1 MKKLV
6 AAGAIALV
14 ATFSASA
21 FAQSGTFP
29 GIGKGSMGSTVENS
43 SITLKG
49 NKASHVMAAGGSGSA
64 AVKGINIEASALAN
78 VNSVN
83 IKGSTVKN
91 SKITLT
97 DNTADDIK
105 AFGGAV
111 ANVNSVNIE

>member
-1 MKKLV
+1 MKKIV
-6 AAGAIALV
+6 AAGAIAIV
-14 ATFSASA
+14 ATFSVSA
-21 FAQSGTFP
+21 FAQSGSIP
-29 GIGKGSMGSTVENS
+29 GIGKGSMGSTVEGS

-49 NKASHVMAAGGSGSA
+49 NRSGTVITSGGSGSA
-64 AVKGINIEASALAN
+64 AVKGINIEASALSN

-97 DNTADDIK
+97 DNTSDTVITS
-105 AFGGAV
+105 GGAV